1 MWLRDLNICGLWP
14 LCRKT
19 CSCFP
24 PPPRPLLRAHSV
36 PRSPTVGGIG
46 HLASE
51 LSTLVSGLSTLAE
64 VGGALPAVV
73 PIMDLLT
80 SLVSFTGLDA
90 KTLPIVTMPTLPDW
104 VESLDLGS
112 KVWTPAELWQCVLG
126 QPPRPVHSLLAPWI
140 PYVLLSIYIFGKPL
154 LDRAC
159 GALGTTGK
167 STPFKAV
174 ALVHNLALCAY
185 SAATAWYTW
194 RITFSQFSR
203 LGVVEGYCEGG
214 GGWEAGLG
222 KLGFL
227 FYLSKYWELADTALL
242 VVKRRQPSYLQ
253 VYHHAGTAY
262 GAWLLCLTHVPVM
275 FIFVGLNAIVHT
287 IMYFYYAA
295 TVCGYRFPG
304 KSGITSMQIGQ
315 FYFGI
320 LICMPAFFV
329 RGGTCT
335 TSAQK
340 VALSFMIA
348 HAIYLTKLFG
358 DFFRE
363 SYQQKRIAA
372 KKGL

>member
-1 MWLRDLNICGLWP
+1 MPHLYVRLRASDFSGPGLS
-14 LCRKT
+14 CQRT
-19 CSCFP
+19 CSP
-24 PPPRPLLRAHSV
+24 SPRPPVSYGRRHKV
-36 PRSPTVGGIG
+36 
-46 HLASE
+46 HLASR
-51 LSTLVSGLSTLAE
+51 LSTLSA
-64 VGGALPAVV
+64 VGGALPAVA

-80 SLVSFTGLDA
+80 SLSTFTGLDT
-90 KTLPIVTMPTLPDW
+90 KSFPVVTMPTLPSW
-104 VESLDLGS
+104 VESLDLGA

-126 QPPRPVHSLLAPWI
+126 QPPQPVHPLLAPWI
-140 PYVLLSIYIFGKPL
+140 PYVLLSIYILGKPL

-167 STPFKAV
+167 STPFKVV

-275 FIFVGLNAIVHT
+275 FIFVGLNAVVHT

-295 TVCGYRFPG
+295 TVCGYQFPG
-304 KSGITSMQIGQ
+304 KAGITSMQIGQ

-358 DFFRE
+358 DFFRA
-363 SYQQKRIAA
+363 SYQQKRLAA

>member
-1 MWLRDLNICGLWP
+1 MSKDLLSLPPTSGQLRPASQGPSGFETVYIVGGRWRSP
-14 LCRKT
+14 GSGT
-19 CSCFP
+19 HHG
-24 PPPRPLLRAHSV
+24 PPRVPLYVHGARHQVL
-36 PRSPTVGGIG
+36 PRSDYAHP
-46 HLASE
+46 S
-51 LSTLVSGLSTLAE
+51 
-64 VGGALPAVV
+64 
-73 PIMDLLT
+73 LL
-80 SLVSFTGLDA
+80 
-90 KTLPIVTMPTLPDW
+90 
-104 VESLDLGS
+104 VESLDLGA

-126 QPPRPVHSLLAPWI
+126 QPPRPVHPLLAPWI
-140 PYVLLSIYIFGKPL
+140 PYVLLAIYIFGKPL

-167 STPFKAV
+167 STPFKMV

-203 LGVVEGYCEGG
+203 LGVLEGYCEGG

-275 FIFVGLNAIVHT
+275 FIFVGLNAVVHT

-304 KSGITSMQIGQ
+304 KAGITSMQIGQ

-329 RGGTCT
+329 RRGTCT

-358 DFFRE
+358 DFFRA
-363 SYQQKRIAA
+363 SYQQKRLAA
-372 KKGL
+372 KKVL